1 MSETSATSKNG
12 AATGRAETI
21 FTFLLFLFAI
31 FFIWQAS
38 TIKDPPS
45 SISVGSRT
53 FPFLI
58 GGLMLLASIGLL
70 IKRFRSGGKVQEPE
84 SQLAMAAAEEED
96 SAISDWPAV
105 GTVFGF
111 LIGLFLLLEPLGFCL
126 SMTLFIF
133 GLATFF
139 NRRIWLANL
148 VVGVGFS
155 GCFYYL
161 FTQVLEIPLPNGILS
176 AWF

>member
-1 MSETSATSKNG
+1 
-12 AATGRAETI
+12 
-21 FTFLLFLFAI
+21 
-31 FFIWQAS
+31 
-38 TIKDPPS
+38 
-45 SISVGSRT
+45 
-53 FPFLI
+53 
-58 GGLMLLASIGLL
+58 
-70 IKRFRSGGKVQEPE
+70 
-84 SQLAMAAAEEED
+84 MAAAEEED
-96 SAISDWPAV
+96 SAISDWSAV
-105 GTVFGF
+105 ITVFVF

-148 VVGVGFS
+148 IVGVGFS

-161 FTQVLEIPLPNGILS
+161 FTQVLEIPLPNGVLS